1 MTEGGGWEVIKERG
15 MVEVEP
21 EPEEEDR
28 VMQEF
33 NGGLIAR
40 VEVEAL
46 DEEAEDEVMRDTEV
60 VKAGPQ

>member
-21 EPEEEDR
+21 EPEEEAG

-46 DEEAEDEVMRDTEV
+46 DEEEGAMRETEV